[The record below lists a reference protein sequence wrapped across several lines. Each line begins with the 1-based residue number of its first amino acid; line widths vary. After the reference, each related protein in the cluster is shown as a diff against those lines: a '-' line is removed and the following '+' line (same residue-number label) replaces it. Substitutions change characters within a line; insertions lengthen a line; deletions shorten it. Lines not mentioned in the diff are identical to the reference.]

1 MCNMDFLGHS
11 SLQIHCSYLARPFK
25 KKKKKVKISAP
36 TYPPAHPLLA
46 CDDLSQAKEQHNYLQ
61 RLCVLPHS
69 GCIIGCRKVTV
80 KIIKV
85 LSKPGPKPGSPT

>member
-11 SLQIHCSYLARPFK
+11 SLQIHCSYLARPLE

-46 CDDLSQAKEQHNYLQ
+46 CDDLSQVKEQHNYLQ

-85 LSKPGPKPGSPT
+85 QSKPGPKPGSPT